1 MVLKKNALV
10 GCVSVPFKRRSL
22 VGILSMPQAPSEVYQ
37 EKRIIPAAQ
46 KQIITADSG
55 YAALSKVT
63 VAAIPSNYGRISFNG
78 YELKV
83 E

>member
-1 MVLKKNALV
+1 MAHKGNN
-10 GCVSVPFKRRSL
+10 L
-22 VGILSMPQAPSEVYQ
+22 VGILSMPQAPSGDFQ
-37 EKRIIPAAQ
+37 ERCIVPSDEEQ
-46 KQIITADSG
+46 VVTADSG
-55 YAALSKVT
+55 HAALS

>member
-1 MVLKKNALV
+1 MAHKEN
-10 GCVSVPFKRRSL
+10 SL
-22 VGILSMPQAPSEVYQ
+22 IGILAMPQAPSRDFQ
-37 EKRIIPAAQ
+37 EKCIVPSDEE
-46 KQIITADSG
+46 QIIMADGGYTA
-55 YAALSKVT
+55 LFKVT

>member
-1 MVLKKNALV
+1 
-10 GCVSVPFKRRSL
+10 
-22 VGILSMPQAPSEVYQ
+22 MPQMPSSDFQ
-37 EKRIIPAAQ
+37 EKYVIPTIQ
-46 KQIITADSG
+46 KQVITAGNG

>member
-1 MVLKKNALV
+1 MAHERNT
-10 GCVSVPFKRRSL
+10 L
-22 VGILSMPQAPSEVYQ
+22 VGILSMPQTPSSAFQ
-37 EKRIIPAAQ
+37 EKCVTPEAQ
-46 KQIITADSG
+46 EQVITADVG

-63 VAAIPSNYGRISFNG
+63 VAAFPSNYGRISFNG

>member
-1 MVLKKNALV
+1 MAHKGNN
-10 GCVSVPFKRRSL
+10 L
-22 VGILSMPQAPSEVYQ
+22 VGILSMTQAPSGDFQ
-37 EKRIIPAAQ
+37 EKCIVPSDEEQ
-46 KQIITADSG
+46 VVTADSG
-55 YAALSKVT
+55 HAALSRVT

>member
-1 MVLKKNALV
+1 MAHKEN
-10 GCVSVPFKRRSL
+10 SL
-22 VGILSMPQAPSEVYQ
+22 IGIFSMSQTPSGDFQ
-37 EKRIIPAAQ
+37 EKRIIPSDEEQ
-46 KQIITADSG
+46 VITADSSH
-55 YAALSKVT
+55 AALSRVT

>member
-1 MVLKKNALV
+1 MAYKGN
-10 GCVSVPFKRRSL
+10 SL
-22 VGILSMPQAPSEVYQ
+22 IGILSMPQAPSGDYQ
-37 EKRIIPAAQ
+37 EKHIVPSDKEQVVI
-46 KQIITADSG
+46 ADSG
-55 YAALSKVT
+55 HAALARVT

>member
-1 MVLKKNALV
+1 MAHKGNNLI
-10 GCVSVPFKRRSL
+10 
-22 VGILSMPQAPSEVYQ
+22 GILSMPQAPSRDFQ
-37 EKRIIPAAQ
+37 EKCIVPSDEEQ
-46 KQIITADSG
+46 VVTADSG
-55 YAALSKVT
+55 HAALSQVT

>member
-1 MVLKKNALV
+1 MAPKEN
-10 GCVSVPFKRRSL
+10 SL
-22 VGILSMPQAPSEVYQ
+22 IGILSLPQAPSGGYQ
-37 EKRIIPAAQ
+37 EKCIIPSDEEQ
-46 KQIITADSG
+46 VVTADSG
-55 YAALSKVT
+55 HAALSRVT

>member
-1 MVLKKNALV
+1 MAHKGNNLI
-10 GCVSVPFKRRSL
+10 
-22 VGILSMPQAPSEVYQ
+22 GILSMPQTPSRDFQ
-37 EKRIIPAAQ
+37 EKCIVPSDEEQ
-46 KQIITADSG
+46 VVTADSG
-55 YAALSKVT
+55 HAALSQVT

>member
-1 MVLKKNALV
+1 MAHERNT
-10 GCVSVPFKRRSL
+10 L
-22 VGILSMPQAPSEVYQ
+22 VGILSMPQAPSSAFQ
-37 EKRIIPAAQ
+37 EKRIIPSSQ
-46 KQIITADSG
+46 EQVITADGG
-55 YAALSKVT
+55 YTALSKVT

>member
-1 MVLKKNALV
+1 MERYK
-10 GCVSVPFKRRSL
+10 GSL
-22 VGILSMPQAPSEVYQ
+22 EGKSTLCGLFSLPQAPSGDYQ
-37 EKRIIPAAQ
+37 EKRIVPSDEEQ
-46 KQIITADSG
+46 VITADSG
-55 YAALSKVT
+55 HAALSRVT

>member
-1 MVLKKNALV
+1 MAHERNTLV
-10 GCVSVPFKRRSL
+10 GV
-22 VGILSMPQAPSEVYQ
+22 LSMPQRPAEAYH
-37 EKRIIPAAQ
+37 EKRIIPAPQ
-46 KQIITADSG
+46 EQVIVADRG

-63 VAAIPSNYGRISFNG
+63 VTAIPSNYGRISFNG